1 MALKGLGKGLGAL
14 LADIESDEITDS
26 MPASEISIDLIDRN
40 ENQPRKIFDEVAM
53 TELVNSIRI
62 HGIITPLILVKR
74 GERYMIIAGERR
86 WRAAKRAGLRTVPAI
101 IRDYT
106 EAQIKEISLIENI
119 QREDLNPIETATAIK
134 QLMDECH
141 YTQEEVAERIGK
153 SRTVVTNTVGLL
165 TLAPKVID
173 LITQGRLSAGHAK
186 ILISLDDQDAQL
198 ALALKA
204 ADGKMSVRK
213 FEELVKAYRNPKNK
227 EKQMQSLELKDLVEH
242 MQRTVATK
250 VSVLGND
257 KRGRIYI
264 DYYIR
269 DDLDRIADILELVD
283 SQTKKE

>member
-134 QLMDECH
+134 QLMEYQDGATSEVCPADIP
-141 YTQEEVAERIGK
+141 EEVAERIGK

-227 EKQMQSLELKDLVEH
+227 EKQMTPVSCCWCHLLK
-242 MQRTVATK
+242 
-250 VSVLGND
+250 
-257 KRGRIYI
+257 
-264 DYYIR
+264 
-269 DDLDRIADILELVD
+269 
-283 SQTKKE
+283 